1 MRGTTAI
8 ILATPVALGI
18 LALFMRSDSRPVPTT
33 AVVSVA
39 KVDAPAPEPAA
50 PSLEKELDR
59 RRRAIEERERA
70 FERLLADFESRVDQ
84 LIESID
90 WTRGDSRLRFPA
102 EVALIRADYDRA
114 VERLSP
120 GGP

>member
-1 MRGTTAI
+1 MRGTTAV

-18 LALFMRSDSRPVPTT
+18 LALFMRSDARPVPTT

-39 KVDAPAPEPAA
+39 KVDAPASGPAA
-50 PSLEKELDR
+50 PSLEKELER

-70 FERLLADFESRVDQ
+70 LERALADFENRMDQ

-90 WTRGDSRLRFPA
+90 WTRAESRVRFPIEYELIEA
-102 EVALIRADYDRA
+102 ELAQVLAGLDDR
-114 VERLSP
+114 
-120 GGP
+120 

>member
-1 MRGTTAI
+1 MIANVIPG
-8 ILATPVALGI
+8 VW
-18 LALFMRSDSRPVPTT
+18 MW
-33 AVVSVA
+33 A
-39 KVDAPAPEPAA
+39 KSHSPFQSNVAPAPGPAA
-50 PSLEKELDR
+50 PSLEKELER

-70 FERLLADFESRVDQ
+70 FERVLADFENRMDQ

-114 VERLSP
+114 VEQLSP
-120 GGP
+120 AGP